1 MSIQCL
7 NRATALI
14 MYRSLLHSILFFFM
28 LPLSH
33 SSQLPLSPASSEKP
47 PSADKP
53 SLYDHIMIERRVT
66 IFGDYVRTVK
76 DITDRM
82 TDRDAAI
89 TVLVPTNRAVL
100 ALARKPWVLLSLGT
114 AAGFGRQ
121 PLV

>member
-14 MYRSLLHSILFFFM
+14 MLLHSILFFFM

-33 SSQLPLSPASSEKP
+33 SSQLPLSPALSEKP
-47 PSADKP
+47 PSAGEP

-76 DITDRM
+76 DITDSL

-100 ALARKPWVLLSLGT
+100 ALARKPWVLLSLGS
-114 AAGFGRQ
+114 AIGFGRQ